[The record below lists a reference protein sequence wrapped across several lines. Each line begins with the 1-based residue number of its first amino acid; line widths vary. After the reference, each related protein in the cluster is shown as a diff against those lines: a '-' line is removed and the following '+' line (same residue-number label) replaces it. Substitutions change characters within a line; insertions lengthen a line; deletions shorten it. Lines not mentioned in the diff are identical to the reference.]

1 SGDPPAQ
8 AGDDLAAQPGGDHF
22 VVKTFKH
29 NRPWRYRQGRFD
41 TRTAEV
47 GLTLPALVACS
58 LAGCGRRSDDTV
70 PLTSKPM
77 DKPGYTPI
85 SWTLLAG
92 FEFNQIDGT
101 LADVPEKYRKLD
113 GQRVMLVGT
122 MWAFG
127 ETGTVRRFAL
137 VPKRRIC

>member
-1 SGDPPAQ
+1 
-8 AGDDLAAQPGGDHF
+8 
-22 VVKTFKH
+22 
-29 NRPWRYRQGRFD
+29 
-41 TRTAEV
+41 
-47 GLTLPALVACS
+47 
-58 LAGCGRRSDDTV
+58 
-70 PLTSKPM
+70 M